1 MFERKIEI
9 MLKISTKIFAGAI
22 LAAGLCT
29 PAAACIWD
37 TNTLKDELQTKHTP
51 MFHLI
56 TGQFA
61 HHGPAFYEKQAA
73 KARETLK
80 TNPND
85 IAALNNLGAAY
96 TKLGRYKAA
105 LSTFLSIEKI
115 QPGKY
120 ETYSNLGVLFKKMG
134 KFEEAG
140 DYIAKALKIKPEGH
154 MGLGDWYLKMI
165 RYQADVQKSE
175 SSPTKNFLGH
185 SYDKSF
191 YSWKVKD
198 KDTFLKNIKALIRN
212 DRSFADAYVV
222 LGDYLMRIPVGTR
235 NLALWS
241 YVRALQLGHKNP
253 TQIQKRI
260 TGIYKHWKEA
270 LEDDYNGKKLESH
283 RDTIVG
289 IRADLKKRGKWL
301 EQFMSVEAE
310 LIKKSDDVD
319 FDAVHKEMTKRKIL
333 IAGPANHGM
342 LAKSGNESGKAQAGA
357 KPSASKN
364 GARRNGRWG
373 KKASKGSPRD
383 AAQSPREAQPYNP
396 GRRSRK
402 RSAKADDD
410 E

>member
-1 MFERKIEI
+1 
-9 MLKISTKIFAGAI
+9 MLKIKTPFIAGAI

-29 PAAACIWD
+29 PAIACIWD
-37 TNTLKDELQTKHTP
+37 TNTLKDELQTKNTP

-61 HHGPAFYEKQAA
+61 HHGPAFYERQAA
-73 KARETLK
+73 KARQALK
-80 TNPND
+80 SNPKD
-85 IAALNNLGAAY
+85 IKALNNLGAAY

-105 LSTFLSIEKI
+105 QATFLSIEKI

-120 ETYSNLGVLFKKMG
+120 ETLSNLGVLHKKM
-134 KFEEAG
+134 KDFDVAG
-140 DYIAKALKIKPEGH
+140 DYLEKALKIKPEGH

-165 RYQADVQKSE
+165 RYQAEVKKSG
-175 SSPTKNFLGH
+175 SAPSKNFLGH

-191 YSWKVKD
+191 YSWRVKD
-198 KDTFLKNIKALIRN
+198 KEAFLKNIKALIRN
-212 DRSFADAYVV
+212 DRSFADSYVV

-253 TQIQKRI
+253 AQIQKRI
-260 TGIYKHWKEA
+260 TAIYAHWKEA
-270 LEDDYNGKKLESH
+270 LEDDYNGKNLESH

-289 IRADLKKRGKWL
+289 IRADLEKRGKWL

-310 LIKKSDDVD
+310 LVKKSDDVD
-319 FDAVHKEMTKRKIL
+319 FDAVHKEMAKRKIA

-342 LAKSGNESGKAQAGA
+342 LAKSGNESGKKQAGA
-357 KPSASKN
+357 KPTGVRK
-364 GARRNGRWG
+364 NGRWG
-373 KKASKGSPRD
+373 KDSRKQSPRD
-383 AAQSPREAQPYNP
+383 AARSPREAQHYTP

-402 RSAKADDD
+402 RAPRNDDD